1 MMKTQHSYTIPC
13 ALILIALCLFVRYG
27 IGRRRF
33 NRRGVAG
40 LQQFSSY
47 RRFVVTTTL
56 EMILMIVANL
66 CGLAGLFL
74 LAVAGI
80 NHLKL

>member
-1 MMKTQHSYTIPC
+1 MKTQHSYTISC
-13 ALILIALCLFVRYG
+13 GMLLIAFCLFIRYL

-33 NRRGVAG
+33 NRRGIAG

-47 RRFVVTTTL
+47 HKFVVTTTI
-56 EMILMIVANL
+56 ERMILFVANL
-66 CGLAGLFL
+66 CGLAGIFL

>member
-1 MMKTQHSYTIPC
+1 MKTQHSYTIPC
-13 ALILIALCLFVRYG
+13 GLLLIAFCLFIRYV

-33 NRRGVAG
+33 NRRGIAG

-47 RRFVVTTTL
+47 RKFVVTTTI
-56 EMILMIVANL
+56 ERVILFVANL
-66 CGLAGLFL
+66 CGCAGIFL
-74 LAVAGI
+74 LAVAGF

>member
-1 MMKTQHSYTIPC
+1 MITQHSYTIPC
-13 ALILIALCLFVRYG
+13 GLLLIAICLFVRYR

-33 NRRGVAG
+33 NRRGIAG

-47 RRFVVTTTL
+47 RHFVVVTTI
-56 EMILMIVANL
+56 EMMVMIAANL

>member
-1 MMKTQHSYTIPC
+1 MKTHHSYTIPC
-13 ALILIALCLFVRYG
+13 GLLLIAICLFIRYC

-33 NRRGVAG
+33 NRRGIAG
-40 LQQFSSY
+40 LQTFSSY
-47 RRFVVTTTL
+47 RRFVVTTTIEL
-56 EMILMIVANL
+56 ILMIAANL

>member
-1 MMKTQHSYTIPC
+1 MKTNHHYTVPC
-13 ALILIALCLFVRYG
+13 GLLLIALCLFIRYA

-47 RRFVVTTTL
+47 HHFVAVTTI
-56 EMILMIVANL
+56 EKIILTIGNL

-80 NHLKL
+80 NHLKI